1 MCRHHLVLLTAARW
15 PREGHGI
22 CRECQ
27 CVCVSV
33 CRCVCVCVFFLIFN
47 FCLLWFVTMK
57 KNTELKKS
65 GNGVPHPTWYTISPL
80 DGNGANLKKNLFSH
94 FFVTI
99 SFFSV
104 FFSVLSRV
112 LCLRAIFDTSRRR
125 LWHFWGFFCQPRGR
139 RRRIRRKSRCESH
152 HVQKRCAQSVDRK
165 R

>member
-1 MCRHHLVLLTAARW
+1 MGTFIIFYLNSIQKFALKKNRRKKPMCRHHLVLLTAARW

-27 CVCVSV
+27 CVFVSV

-65 GNGVPHPTWYTISPL
+65 GNGVHHPTWYTISPL

-104 FFSVLSRV
+104 FF
-112 LCLRAIFDTSRRR
+112 
-125 LWHFWGFFCQPRGR
+125 FCF
-139 RRRIRRKSRCESH
+139 
-152 HVQKRCAQSVDRK
+152 VTCAMSQSYF
-165 R
+165 